1 MSQVIDFKSGKY
13 FSILNNKKKEGNP
26 PFLKKNI
33 GRLTKNFTTEQW
45 QALSKILDFATNAEK
60 TIIRQERRIDELEE
74 LSTLDDLTS
83 LRNRKFLEIQISYA
97 LARSRRTGEPNILV
111 YLDLNNFKV
120 INDIYGH
127 EAGDKM
133 LKYMAKILTDAI
145 RATDH
150 AFRISGDEFAIIFSN
165 STLTGA
171 LRKTEKIIKIL
182 DTSSVNYQNDKLQI
196 SAAYGAVFIDH
207 NLEIAQIMHSADLR
221 MYKNKRENAKKEK
234 TLIYEEKF

>member
-13 FSILNNKKKEGNP
+13 FSILNKKKEDSP
-26 PFLKKNI
+26 PFLKKHI
-33 GRLTKNFTTEQW
+33 GKLTKDFTTEQW

-60 TIIRQERRIDELEE
+60 TILRQEKRIDELEE
-74 LSTLDDLTS
+74 LSTLDDLTG
-83 LRNRKFLEIQISYA
+83 LRNRKFLEIQLSFA
-97 LARSRRTGEPNILV
+97 HARSRRGGEPNILV
-111 YLDLNNFKV
+111 YLDLNNFKI

-133 LKYMAKILTDAI
+133 LKYMAEVLNQAI
-145 RATDH
+145 RATDY

-171 LRKTEKIIKIL
+171 LQKTDAIIKTL
-182 DTSSVNYQNDKLQI
+182 AVSSVKYQNDKLQI

-207 NLEIAQIMHSADLR
+207 NLEISQIMRSADLQ
-221 MYKNKRENAKKEK
+221 MYKNKRENSKKEK
-234 TLIYEEKF
+234 PLIYEEIF